1 MSGLLKLAAAD
12 AEDLE
17 MLSARLQD
25 AVGKLKDF
33 VWLPKQRRFAAM
45 VNRFRWEEAK
55 GPGTRVRAVLRFDV
69 RDTGVG
75 IPADKV
81 ASLFAPFTQ
90 VDGSATR
97 RFGGTGLGLSISRRL
112 VELMEGQIGVDS
124 VEGRGSTFWFVVPF
138 GISEISPA
146 DAAP

>member
-55 GPGTRVRAVLRFDV
+55 GSGTRVRAVLRFD
-69 RDTGVG
+69 GVSKVQSANIKQG
-75 IPADKV
+75 APDAVVSLLAIKFIP
-81 ASLFAPFTQ
+81 
-90 VDGSATR
+90 
-97 RFGGTGLGLSISRRL
+97 GG
-112 VELMEGQIGVDS
+112 EGDRAEGMQRAGAIGA
-124 VEGRGSTFWFVVPF
+124 GTFH
-138 GISEISPA
+138 G
-146 DAAP
+146 D